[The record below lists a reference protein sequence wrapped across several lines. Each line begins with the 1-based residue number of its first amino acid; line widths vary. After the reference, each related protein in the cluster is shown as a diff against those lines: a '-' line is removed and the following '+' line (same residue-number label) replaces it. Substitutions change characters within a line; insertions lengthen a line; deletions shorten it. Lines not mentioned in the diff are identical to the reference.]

1 MIVTAGFPQG
11 SILGP
16 LLFLIYINN
25 LSDGLISDDKSL
37 FSVVHYISA
46 SGKELNGGLNKIN
59 NWAFQRKLNFNPD
72 PSKQVQVLFRSV
84 ENYKVSHPKLFF
96 NNLDVTQ
103 TNSHKH
109 LGMAL
114 DSKLTFH
121 DHY

>member
-11 SILGP
+11 STLGP
-16 LLFLIYINN
+16 LLFLIYIND
-25 LSDGLISDDKSL
+25 LPDGLTSDDKSL

-46 SGKELNGGLNKIN
+46 SVKEINGDLNKIN

-72 PSKQVQVLFRSV
+72 PRKQAQVLFCSV
-84 ENYKVSHPKLFF
+84 ENYKLSHPKLFF
-96 NNLDVTQ
+96 NNSDVTQ

-109 LGMAL
+109 LGVAL

-121 DHY
+121 DH